1 MKKIKI
7 TESQLKRLVVNEQ
20 LLKNIGDKIK
30 TGVKDVVGKVKGAI
44 QNKEVPQP
52 GKPDKGRDLEQLRA
66 EWSKINQDTSNMRGY
81 GEAVG
86 QQENSAKTAA
96 MMKARMVILKKLN
109 KQQAKFGSVIV
120 DEALF
125 QLENGNY
132 IKLIV
137 LELTKVWE
145 DENGIN

>member
-145 DENGIN
+145 DENGTN